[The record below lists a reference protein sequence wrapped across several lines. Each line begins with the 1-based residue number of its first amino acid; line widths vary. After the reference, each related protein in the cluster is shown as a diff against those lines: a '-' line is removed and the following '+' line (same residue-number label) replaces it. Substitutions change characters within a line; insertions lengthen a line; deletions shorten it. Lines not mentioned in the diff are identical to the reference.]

1 MKAGSSKGRD
11 HQSLL
16 GQFFTPAATAEFM
29 ASLFE
34 PLPENV
40 KLLDAGAG
48 EGALSLAAVREIC
61 SNHHQVQNLSV
72 VAYEVDTAVLP
83 QLQKSL
89 EHCKEFCGGA
99 GISFT
104 SQVISQDFIEHSREI
119 LDGGFFAVN
128 SPRFHAAIVNP
139 PYRKIGASSKERG
152 DLRAL
157 GIETSN
163 LYTGFLALIAKRLV
177 PGGQLVAITPRSFC
191 NGPYFQPFRQQLLET
206 MALSRLHVF
215 DSRCETFRE
224 DGVLQETIIFHAI
237 GGRPQ
242 GATVHVT
249 SSSGV
254 DGSYMVHADVPFTEI
269 VHPGDSHRFIHIPS
283 GSQHLAAK
291 QRVSSLPATLD
302 QLGLAVSTG
311 RVVDFRLR
319 ESLRMD
325 PEAGSAPLVYPSHFN
340 GGTVHWP
347 RAGGKK
353 PNAILVN
360 DETRK
365 WLIPAGRYV
374 LTKRFTSKEEKKRLV
389 ASVFDSSEVPGE
401 LVGFENH
408 LNYFHAVGNGLDR
421 DLAAGLFVYLN
432 GTLVDDYFRSFSGL
446 TQVNATDLRKLHYPD
461 RPTLR
466 AIGQDLDRLDLD
478 QTAIDALL
486 ERHIHG

>member
-1 MKAGSSKGRD
+1 MRTGSGKERD
-11 HQSLL
+11 HRSLL

-29 ASLFE
+29 ASLFN
-34 PLPENV
+34 PLPEDV
-40 KLLDAGAG
+40 RLLDAGAG
-48 EGALSLAAVREIC
+48 EGALSLAVVREIC
-61 SNHHQVQNLSV
+61 RNHHQVRVLSLV
-72 VAYEVDTAVLP
+72 VYEVDPAILP
-83 QLQKSL
+83 ALQETL
-89 EHCKEFCGGA
+89 EHCKESCGRA
-99 GISFT
+99 GIAFT
-104 SQVISQDFIEHSREI
+104 SEVIGRDFIEHSREI
-119 LDGGFFAVN
+119 LDGGFFAEG

-139 PYRKIGASSKERG
+139 PYRKIATSSKERS

-163 LYTGFLALIAKRLV
+163 LYTGFLALITKRLV

-191 NGPYFQPFRQQLLET
+191 NGPYFQPFRQQFLET
-206 MALSRLHVF
+206 MALMRLHVF
-215 DSRCETFRE
+215 DSRSETFKE
-224 DGVLQETIIFHAI
+224 DRVLQETIIFHALK
-237 GGRPQ
+237 GRPQ
-242 GATVHVT
+242 SSTLRIT

-254 DGSYMVHADVPFTEI
+254 DGSSMVHVDVPFTEI

-283 GSQHLAAK
+283 GNQHIIAK
-291 QRVSSLPATLD
+291 LQVSSLPATLD

-319 ESLRMD
+319 ESLRKD
-325 PEAGSAPLVYPSHFN
+325 PEAGAAPLVYPSHFN

-347 RAGGKK
+347 RVGGKK

-374 LTKRFTSKEEKKRLV
+374 LTKRFTSKEEKRRLV
-389 ASVFDSSEVPGE
+389 ASIFDSSDVPSE

-408 LNYFHAVGNGLDR
+408 LNYFHAGGHGLDR
-421 DLAAGLFVYLN
+421 DLAAGLFAYLN

-461 RPTLR
+461 RRMLS
-466 AIGQDLDRLDLD
+466 AIGRDMDRLDLD
-478 QTAIDALL
+478 QTEIDALL